1 MTMDEEMLDRM
12 AHLDRTAVAKNA
24 NRLIQAKEPRCG
36 SQSTDALRRAGE
48 RAVQQPARGAA
59 GGGTWGV
66 EREAGSAM
74 RLFTEVAFALPL

>member
-36 SQSTDALRRAGE
+36 SQRTDALRHAGDE
-48 RAVQQPARGAA
+48 LEDRIEFISEGAA
-59 GGGTWGV
+59 
-66 EREAGSAM
+66 A
-74 RLFTEVAFALPL
+74 